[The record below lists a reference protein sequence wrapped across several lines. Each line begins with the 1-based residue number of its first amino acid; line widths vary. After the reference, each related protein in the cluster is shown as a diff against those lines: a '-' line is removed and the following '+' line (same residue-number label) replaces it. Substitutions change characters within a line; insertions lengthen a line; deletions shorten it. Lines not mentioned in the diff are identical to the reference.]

1 MAITLEQIHATAS
14 QLHEQGIKPTLAEV
28 RKVLGGGSFTTISEA
43 MKSWRQDHQDEQQLQ
58 QVTLPSGITERLQT
72 LGADVWQT
80 AIDMAND
87 RLVKEREALDIVKV
101 KAQAETD
108 EAQEAVKTLEG
119 EQADL
124 LMQLDE
130 ATSTA
135 ETATK
140 VAAQATAERDTFK
153 QTLGDAQHQLEL
165 ERTKTDTAQTQL
177 AEVRNA
183 LDKASVEL
191 RTSLSKVARLEATA
205 DSDKAEIERLSAE
218 AKVDRVE
225 LKKVTAERDKISTT
239 TAEIRGEL
247 KAVIA
252 ERDSQ
257 KTINESILS
266 TNEKLT
272 KANATLEAER
282 KALDQ
287 ALSDLTASY
296 KAEQEKVGALTIEI
310 EKVRK
315 TTSETET
322 IPDSL

>member
-1 MAITLEQIHATAS
+1 MALTIQDIHAAAD
-14 QLHEQGIKPTLAEV
+14 QLQEQGVKPTLAEV
-28 RKVLGGGSFTTISEA
+28 RKALGGGSFTTISDA
-43 MKSWRQDHQDEQQLQ
+43 MQSWKREQQEEQELQ
-58 QVTLPSGITERLQT
+58 QVDLPSGITERLHT
-72 LGADVWQT
+72 LGADMWQT